1 MRAAPFFPGQTMS
14 TTFAM
19 SVDDT
24 SLYHDT
30 GKLTPKQKKEDE
42 ESRDLMGFLQ
52 VVLIGL
58 GKPADYVALYE
69 EFGEAPWPHRLA
81 RYTGFFTRMGLAPI
95 PPEHRPLHP
104 KESYYASLAKKLP
117 PTDSITLYMTS
128 GTNAVLHNDPEAL
141 RISRNVNSKFHF
153 AANAPGFGI
162 PVPETLVITKA
173 DLDSAEAKAFM
184 AKHGPKVMLKIS
196 GLAGARN
203 VTVVDSLA
211 AAKDYVAEFDD
222 QMAVLLQQRLDFS
235 DWTEMTADY
244 RITDKD
250 IQIANVRQIMFA
262 DGVWVGN
269 LIGPDVILTEAHR
282 VELMKVAEYARAQ
295 GFVRPEGINCGVDY
309 FIKGDDVMVTEI
321 NARWTGGLFP
331 TEMLRR
337 VGATQENA
345 VAFVDMVR
353 ADKFERYLN
362 FVDEHLYKETKGPFA
377 VVPLGCSP
385 IPQTVNGAESY
396 LSWQVIT
403 GDWEAFKQAR
413 RDQLGD
419 GALMRAD
426 SIRLGL
432 A

>member
-1 MRAAPFFPGQTMS
+1 VRAAPFFPGQTMS

-24 SLYHDT
+24 SLYFDT
-30 GKLTPKQKKEDE
+30 GKLTEKQKREDQ

-52 VVLIGL
+52 VVLVGL
-58 GKPADYVALYE
+58 GKPADHVAMYE
-69 EFGEAPWPHRLA
+69 EFGKAPWPERMA
-81 RYTGFFTRMGLAPI
+81 RYTDFFNRMGLAPI
-95 PPEHRPLHP
+95 PPEHRHLHP
-104 KESYYASLAKKLP
+104 KEDFYPSVARKLP

-128 GTNAVLHNDPEAL
+128 GTNSVLHNDPEAL

-162 PVPETLVITKA
+162 PVPETLVITKGE
-173 DLDSAEAKAFM
+173 LDSDKARAFM
-184 AKHGPKVMLKIS
+184 AKHGPKVMLKLS

-203 VTVVDSLA
+203 VTVVDSLD
-211 AAKDYVAEFDD
+211 AAKAYAAELDD
-222 QMAVLLQQRLDFS
+222 STPVLLQQRLDFS

-244 RITDKD
+244 RITDQD

-282 VELMKVAEYARAQ
+282 QELMKVAEYARAQ

-309 FIKGDDVMVTEI
+309 FIKGDEVMVTEI

-331 TEMLRR
+331 TEMMRR
-337 VGATQENA
+337 IGATQETA
-345 VAFVDMVR
+345 IAFVDMVR

-362 FVDEHLYKETKGPFA
+362 FIDEHLYKETKGPFA
-377 VVPLGCSP
+377 MVPLGCSP
-385 IPQTVNGAESY
+385 IPQLINGAESY
-396 LSWQVIT
+396 LSWQVVP
-403 GDWEAFKQAR
+403 GDFEAFKQAR